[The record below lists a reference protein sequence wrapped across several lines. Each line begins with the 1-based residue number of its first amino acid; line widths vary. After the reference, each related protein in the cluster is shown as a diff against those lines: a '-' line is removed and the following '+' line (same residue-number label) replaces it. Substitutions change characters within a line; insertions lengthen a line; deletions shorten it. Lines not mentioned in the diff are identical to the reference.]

1 MASEGPGLIVNG
13 GQASK
18 SPAALLSEQHE
29 KHTVTV
35 EDTVDEDD
43 IQHPPPSSLVKPS
56 AESSEAAAPPVS
68 KPTKAPALDVQSEE
82 LFPALGSGPKSKAA
96 ANVPTAWGAKRP
108 AAGAPQNGASSITQ
122 PSSMFQIS
130 VVNFYFKLTI
140 ECYQLPPIFRMR
152 QESSP
157 SQESTWSN
165 CVSLH
170 RRCFH
175 GISSRNPSETSCETF
190 QNGQRPLS
198 ICEQDPM
205 DRLFLKEKAPSTP
218 FVKL

>member
-35 EDTVDEDD
+35 EDTVDEED

-108 AAGAPQNGASSITQ
+108 AAAASQNGAAGITQ

-130 VVNFYFKLTI
+130 LVNFYPKLKLSNVISYPRFFECAKNHDPPRKARGTTASRSIADASTESAQETRQRYLARHFKTI
-140 ECYQLPPIFRMR
+140 KGHCRFA
-152 QESSP
+152 
-157 SQESTWSN
+157 
-165 CVSLH
+165 
-170 RRCFH
+170 
-175 GISSRNPSETSCETF
+175 SRTQWIGYF
-190 QNGQRPLS
+190 
-198 ICEQDPM
+198 
-205 DRLFLKEKAPSTP
+205 
-218 FVKL
+218 

>member
-35 EDTVDEDD
+35 EDTVDEED

-96 ANVPTAWGAKRP
+96 ANVPTAWGANRP
-108 AAGAPQNGASSITQ
+108 AAAAPQNGTSGINQ
-122 PSSMFQIS
+122 PSGMFQF
-130 VVNFYFKLTI
+130 NAYHFL
-140 ECYQLPPIFRMR
+140 YQANYRM
-152 QESSP
+152 
-157 SQESTWSN
+157 
-165 CVSLH
+165 
-170 RRCFH
+170 
-175 GISSRNPSETSCETF
+175 
-190 QNGQRPLS
+190 
-198 ICEQDPM
+198 
-205 DRLFLKEKAPSTP
+205 
-218 FVKL
+218 